1 MSSDADDF
9 FTIAERLSWLESRD
23 RERLQRRSLDEGL
36 DPSKLA
42 MQEGLLDA
50 IQLDTIETLQQPRE
64 IIPGY
69 EIEDIIGRGGMGVV
83 YRARQIAL
91 DRIVAL
97 KTILVSRMADVS
109 AVSRFEQEAR
119 TVAQLRHPNIIAA
132 YDFGKHGG
140 RLYFAMELV
149 EGEDLERT
157 IVERGPLDETA
168 AWGIARQVASGL
180 AHGARHG
187 VVHRDIKP
195 ANLLLVEPPEGFDLP
210 EGLPM
215 VKITDF
221 GLAFLT
227 ADAETRT
234 RLTAENATVGS
245 PHYMAPEQF
254 EGIDADLRS
263 DIYALGASTYHMLAG
278 KAPFHGMKLPQILA
292 RKLAGTID
300 PIAMHRDDLH
310 PGTIALIDRMLAHQP
325 EDRFDDYNS
334 LLAAIDSLALPIK
347 GSSWTRLAAGTRS
360 SGERTLVVE
369 GLATGTDSGGS
380 LLTEPHVPAAGSK
393 RSNAG
398 LVAWAAATLIALA
411 AATLISLR
419 PWKGTPQPAPVAT
432 TMTDIGASALLFNG
446 VNTRNWLP
454 VRGNWIA
461 VPQQAALAGTDGLI
475 GHTLFKSE
483 NGRATPLEYYRLVV
497 FTERRSDNVAAEVH
511 FGMQPVPGRN
521 GPRYVVRHDESGITI
536 GYREHDRGE
545 FMALGPTVPWSN
557 GSSLVALVLE
567 RQPGGWFISANE
579 RPVGAVRLREPE
591 ELPEFRL
598 SSENGT
604 TWFSEITVTELA
616 QAKAQLH

>member
-9 FTIAERLSWLESRD
+9 FTIAERLSWIESDD
-23 RERLQRRSLDEGL
+23 RERLRRRSMDEGL
-36 DPSKLA
+36 DPTKLA
-42 MQEGLLDA
+42 LEEGLLDA
-50 IQLDTIETLQQPRE
+50 VQLDTIETLQQPRE

-69 EIEDIIGRGGMGVV
+69 VIEDIIGRGGMGVV
-83 YRARQIAL
+83 YRARQVAL

-97 KTILVSRMADVS
+97 KTILVSRMADAS

-180 AHGARHG
+180 AHAARHG

-210 EGLPM
+210 DGLPM

-227 ADAETRT
+227 ADSDTRT

-254 EGIDADLRS
+254 DGFDADLRS

-278 KAPFHGMKLPQILA
+278 KAPFDGMKLPQILA
-292 RKLAGTID
+292 RKLAGKID
-300 PIAMHRDDLH
+300 PLSTHRDDLH
-310 PGTIALIDRMLAHQP
+310 PGTIALVDRMLSHRP
-325 EDRFDDYNS
+325 EDRFDDYAS
-334 LLAAIDSLALPIK
+334 LLAAIDSLGLPIK
-347 GSSWTRLAAGTRS
+347 GSSWSNMVAGTPR
-360 SGERTLVVE
+360 SGEHTVITQTP
-369 GLATGTDSGGS
+369 GTGTDPGAS
-380 LLTEPHVPAAGSK
+380 LVTEPNLPTTDSQKSK
-393 RSNAG
+393 SG
-398 LVAWAAATLIALA
+398 LLIWAAACFVALASAVLIAL
-411 AATLISLR
+411 R
-419 PWKGTPQPAPVAT
+419 PWETNTEPPPTAIA
-432 TMTDIGASALLFNG
+432 MTDVGTSVLLFNG
-446 VNTRNWLP
+446 VNTHNWLP
-454 VRGNWIA
+454 VSGNWVAI
-461 VPQQAALAGTDGLI
+461 PQQAVLAGTDGLI

-483 NGRATPLEYYRLVV
+483 SGRAIPLEYYRLVI
-497 FTERRSDNVAAEVH
+497 FTERRSDDVAAEVH
-511 FGMQPVPGRN
+511 FGMEAVPGRN
-521 GPRYVVRHDESGITI
+521 AARYVVRHDKTGITV
-536 GYREHDRGE
+536 GYREQDRGE
-545 FMALGPTVPWSN
+545 FMPLGQTVPWPN
-557 GSSLVALVLE
+557 DTPLVALVLE
-567 RQPGGWFISANE
+567 RQPGGWFVSANE
-579 RPVGAVRLREPE
+579 RPVGAVRLREPS

-616 QAKAQLH
+616 EATTQLH

>member
-9 FTIAERLSWLESRD
+9 FTIAERLSWLEAQD

-83 YRARQIAL
+83 YRARQVTL

-140 RLYFAMELV
+140 RLFFAMELV

-157 IVERGPLDETA
+157 IVQRGPLDETA

-227 ADAETRT
+227 ADSETRT

-254 EGIDADLRS
+254 EGFDADLRS

-278 KAPFHGMKLPQILA
+278 KAPFDGMRLPQILA
-292 RKLAGTID
+292 RKLAGKID
-300 PIAMHRDDLH
+300 PISMHRDDLH
-310 PGTIALIDRMLAHQP
+310 PGTIALIDRMLSHQP

-334 LLAAIDSLALPIK
+334 LLAAIDALALPIK
-347 GSSWTRLAAGTRS
+347 GSSWAKLASGAPRS
-360 SGERTLVVE
+360 SEHTVVVE

-380 LLTEPHVPAAGSK
+380 LLTEPHVPATGSQGK
-393 RSNAG
+393 KSG
-398 LVAWAAATLIALA
+398 LIVWATATLIALT
-411 AATLISLR
+411 AATLIYLR
-419 PWKGTPQPAPVAT
+419 PWQATTEPVPVAT
-432 TMTDIGASALLFNG
+432 TMTDLGASALLFNG
-446 VNTRNWLP
+446 VNTNNWLP
-454 VRGNWIA
+454 VGGNWIA
-461 VPQQAALAGTDGLI
+461 IPQQAVLEGTDGLI
-475 GHTLFKSE
+475 GRTLFKAE
-483 NGRATPLEYYRLVV
+483 GGRAAPLEYYRLVV
-497 FTERRSDNVAAEVH
+497 FTERRSEDVAAEVH
-511 FGMQPVPGRN
+511 FGMEAVPGRN
-521 GPRYVVRHDESGITI
+521 GLRYVVRHDKDGITI
-536 GYREHDRGE
+536 GYRERDRGE
-545 FMALGPTVPWSN
+545 FMALGATVPWSN
-557 GSSLVALVLE
+557 DSGLVAFVLE
-567 RQPGGWFISANE
+567 RQPGGWFVSANE

-616 QAKAQLH
+616 EATTQLH